1 MKRTRTRT
9 TAAAARPRLCPATP
23 PPCLLVAAAA
33 AGNSRTQLLGCN
45 SGRGALLWGVP
56 VVILP
61 KPHTPALIGRGVSL
75 SKKGNPPFGKR
86 KSGGGLP
93 IGVCEDMCLANTP
106 YRRKPAETHVF
117 PPVFKSRAWSGG
129 ANAPPAGTD
138 GTRRTSVSRRDQAS
152 PSSSLS
158 TTSTS

>member
-117 PPVFKSRAWSGG
+117 PPVFKSRGG
-129 ANAPPAGTD
+129 TGGDRWEPKMLCIF
-138 GTRRTSVSRRDQAS
+138 RRTSVSRRDPAS

-158 TTSTS
+158 TLSTS